1 MPPVDMLYAYVRA
14 FETQRAGEVV
24 PFYEL
29 PCTFI
34 RPDGT
39 WVVQDDATALVLVNH
54 LLDHARSQGHH
65 RTEITQETTRML
77 AAGLAEL
84 AGVFTRF
91 DTAGL
96 EIARFGFTYIVRL
109 GPAGWRIIV
118 AVAHDAAAD
127 AASQPSVERFREQEN
142 RT

>member
-1 MPPVDMLYAYVRA
+1 MLRAYVRA
-14 FETQRAGEVV
+14 FETQRAGDVL

-39 WVVQDDATALVLVNH
+39 WVVQDEATVLALVSH
-54 LLDHARSQGHH
+54 LLDHARSQGYH
-65 RTEITQETTRML
+65 RTEISQATTRML

-84 AGVFTRF
+84 TGVFTRH
-91 DTAGL
+91 DAAGS
-96 EIARFGFTYIVRL
+96 EIAQFGFTYIVRL